1 MKRLL
6 VPIKVVA
13 VIYGLLAALLAL
25 VGSFADGEEVW
36 ARLLVTLL
44 QPLSAVGLLAAAFVK
59 TLGKLAIVA
68 IAALLLATAV
78 ADGYFALAIA
88 NGSVKGDWQ
97 LPAVLAVIPVLGFL
111 YAVSL
116 LKVDTPQAVEG

>member
-1 MKRLL
+1 MKRLQ

-25 VGSFADGEEVW
+25 TGSFADGDDVW
-36 ARLLVTLL
+36 ARVLITLVH
-44 QPLSAVGLLAAAFVK
+44 PLSAVGLLAAAFVR
-59 TLGKLAIVA
+59 TLGKPAVGA
-68 IAALLLATAV
+68 IAVVLLATAL

-88 NGSVKGDWQ
+88 NGSIKGDWQ
-97 LPAVLAVIPVLGFL
+97 LPAVLAVVPILGFF

-116 LKVDTPQAVEG
+116 VRADTPQADEG

>member
-68 IAALLLATAV
+68 IAVLLLATAL
-78 ADGYFALAIA
+78 ADGYFASAIA
-88 NGSVKGDWQ
+88 NGSIKGDWQ
-97 LPAVLAVIPVLGFL
+97 LPVVLAVVPVLGFL

-116 LKVDTPQAVEG
+116 LRAGTPQADEA